1 MLRLSLVGLMLLGKT
16 RWMRV
21 WELLFGRGR
30 IEPLG
35 FVTVGGN
42 DGDFVG
48 VVGGEVGVDEDEK
61 VGDGTG
67 E

>member
-1 MLRLSLVGLMLLGKT
+1 MLRSVSVGLMLLGRGRT
-16 RWMRV
+16 RR
-21 WELLFGRGR
+21 WELLVGWGWV
-30 IEPLG
+30 EPLG
-35 FVTVGGN
+35 FVAVGGD

>member
-1 MLRLSLVGLMLLGKT
+1 MLRLVGLMLLGWI
-16 RWMRV
+16 RWIRV
-21 WELLFGRGR
+21 GELLVGRGWV
-30 IEPLG
+30 EPLG
-35 FVTVGGN
+35 FVAVGGD